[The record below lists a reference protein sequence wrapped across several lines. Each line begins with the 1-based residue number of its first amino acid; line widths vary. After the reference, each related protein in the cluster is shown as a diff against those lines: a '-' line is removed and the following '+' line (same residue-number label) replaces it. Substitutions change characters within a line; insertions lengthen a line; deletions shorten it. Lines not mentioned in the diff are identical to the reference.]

1 MEDLKILSEITTRY
15 GNRNV
20 NELEFRTPE
29 DFKKYKA
36 KHKMRPGTV
45 VKVAGKDKVVGE
57 PKGKKS
63 KSKPMPQPS
72 DFGGDMDKYFDAL
85 NKRMKDDEKSSPKK
99 AKRQSVPLD
108 FQLSNEKEIR
118 RMAKKAGLE
127 VDSIEGNPNAGF
139 QAQLTGDEEALKKFM
154 TSDDYGMDDDEAK
167 EKLKDDGSDAE
178 AKGFNGVDYEKMK
191 GKEPGAFDRNAV
203 SNLLSGNPELEKE
216 LGVKSSDDYDKQ
228 RDVLGKLDLEKIS
241 KIIDKYGDD
250 DDKES
255 HIERLKDDHGLESES
270 DSEERKPYSA
280 RDEIDDAID
289 DDESEAAMELIQSE
303 VGFKN
308 MGKDGKEAKKLLDRL
323 ADAEYALI
331 DLSDK
336 EKDKMKARLKQITK
350 KHIKESKISKL
361 AELSKITTRYNK

>member
-1 MEDLKILSEITTRY
+1 MEDLKILSEMTTRY

-20 NELEFRTPE
+20 NELEFKTPE

-99 AKRQSVPLD
+99 AKRKSVQLD
-108 FQLSNEKEIR
+108 FTQAKNQAELE
-118 RMAKKAGLE
+118 RMVKKAGLDVKG
-127 VDSIEGNPNAGF
+127 VDVDINPNGDLTAKV
-139 QAQLTGDEEALKKFM
+139 TGDEETLRKFM
-154 TSDDYGMDDDEAK
+154 TSDEYGMDAEDVDDYMDEYGEDAEDDES
-167 EKLKDDGSDAE
+167 ET
-178 AKGFNGVDYEKMK
+178 
-191 GKEPGAFDRNAV
+191 
-203 SNLLSGNPELEKE
+203 
-216 LGVKSSDDYDKQ
+216 
-228 RDVLGKLDLEKIS
+228 
-241 KIIDKYGDD
+241 
-250 DDKES
+250 ES
-255 HIERLKDDHGLESES
+255 
-270 DSEERKPYSA
+270 KPYSA

-289 DDESEAAMELIQSE
+289 QDESEAAMELIQSE
-303 VGFKN
+303 VGFKK

-331 DLSDK
+331 DLSDE
-336 EKDKMKARLKQITK
+336 EKDEIKDRLKQITK